1 MGWSQIRARMAH
13 GLLSM
18 ARMNVGVYQGAAA
31 LSALERWQQTISQ
44 NIASSSVAGFKKD
57 ETSFAS
63 VLGEIERIG
72 DEGRLGKEVRGVMP
86 GVVNEISMKPGELGA
101 TGSELDF
108 AIQGGGFFQ
117 IQRPN
122 GELGYTRDGSFK
134 LSTDRTLVTKQGF
147 TVMGDGGPLTLKAGG
162 GKIAINGDGTLMQ
175 GDTPIGKIGVF
186 EFENPKTLQRVGEGL
201 LASTNPNVQP
211 QAVERP
217 NVLSGF
223 LERSNVS
230 PLLEMINLV
239 TVARAYE
246 VSQKMIRSHDENT
259 GKAIESLGTP
269 VL

>member
-1 MGWSQIRARMAH
+1 MSG
-13 GLLSM
+13 
-18 ARMNVGVYQGAAA
+18 MNVGVYQGAAA

-44 NIASSSVAGFKKD
+44 NIASSSVAGFKKE

-63 VLGEIERIG
+63 VLGELERIG
-72 DEGRLGKEVRGVMP
+72 DGGRLGREVRAVMP

-122 GELGYTRDGSFK
+122 GEFGYTRDGSFK
-134 LSTDRTLVTKQGF
+134 LSTERTLVTKQGF
-147 TVMGDGGPLTLKAGG
+147 SVMGDGGPLTLRPGG

-186 EFENPKTLQRVGEGL
+186 EFENPKSLQRVGEGM
-201 LASTNPNVQP
+201 LASANPNVQP
-211 QAVERP
+211 QAVDRP

-223 LERSNVS
+223 LESSNVS

-246 VSQKMIRSHDENT
+246 ASQKMIYSHDENT
-259 GKAIESLGTP
+259 GKAIESLGNP

>member
-18 ARMNVGVYQGAAA
+18 ACMNVGVYQGAAA

-175 GDTPIGKIGVF
+175 GDTLIGKIGVF

-259 GKAIESLGTP
+259 GRAIESLGTP